1 MVDFNKKVLNTN
13 KFRQA
18 ALFFKEHGQ
27 YTLAPRGTTDYVQY
41 WERETDRC
49 LNGYVA
55 EDGDAI
61 TGYHY
66 FYLNY
71 SPIMK
76 LEEVEYTDRQGNKR
90 TRRERIFDFPSFWD
104 YDYYYF
110 NAIEHAEDMGK
121 HMAVL
126 KSR

>member
-1 MVDFNKKVLNTN
+1 MVDFNKKILNSD

-18 ALFFKEHGQ
+18 AIFFQEHGR
-27 YTLAPRGTTDYVQY
+27 YTNAPRGTTDYIQY
-41 WERETDRC
+41 WEQETNRC

-55 EDGDAI
+55 DDGDSI

-76 LEEVEYTDRQGNKR
+76 LEEKEYVDRYGNIRRK
-90 TRRERIFDFPSFWD
+90 RERVLSFTDFWD
-104 YDYYYF
+104 
-110 NAIEHAEDMGK
+110 
-121 HMAVL
+121 
-126 KSR
+126 

>member
-1 MVDFNKKVLNTN
+1 MVDFNKKILNTD
-13 KFRQA
+13 KFREA
-18 ALFFKEHGQ
+18 AIHFQKHGT
-27 YTLAPRGTTDYVQY
+27 YTLAPRNTTDYIQY
-41 WERETDRC
+41 WDREKDRC

-55 EDGDAI
+55 SDGDFI

-76 LEEVEYTDRQGNKR
+76 LEETEYIDRNGEVRK
-90 TRRERIFDFPSFWD
+90 RRERVFGFPRFWD

-110 NAIEHAEDMGK
+110 LAIEEAEN
-121 HMAVL
+121 
-126 KSR
+126 